1 MNIIDILVNFV
12 IFYSVCIF
20 LWFFYMFV
28 GIYVYLVATRQH
40 EIGGNFFYRAIK
52 VSVNTILNL
61 GKMPFFIITILFLI
75 LYIVYLIIITIIPPT
90 GFATLFIPVREML
103 MSIPP
108 LQALKDRG
116 VFDLY
121 GSAFK
126 MFGFSGGSM
135 SNRLLSFSHDYMLFS
150 KDNIIEMIGVFNPN
164 IDREAIDTYL
174 VETMANKEK
183 TDDNI
188 KKDVEVCI
196 NNNSSITT
204 PDMEMTDEFKATID
218 NVKNNITC
226 NMKSIKPYI
235 LENI

>member
-1 MNIIDILVNFV
+1 
-12 IFYSVCIF
+12 
-20 LWFFYMFV
+20 MFV
-28 GIYVYLVATRQH
+28 GIYVYLITTRRH
-40 EIGGNFFYRAIK
+40 KIGGYVYYTAFK
-52 VSVNTILNL
+52 MTVNIILNV
-61 GKMPFFIITILFLI
+61 GKVPFFIITILFLI

-90 GFATLFIPVREML
+90 GFATLFIPIREML

-108 LQALKDRG
+108 MQALKDRG
-116 VFDLY
+116 IFDLY

-126 MFGFSGGSM
+126 MFGFSNDSISTRLFNF
-135 SNRLLSFSHDYMLFS
+135 SNDYMLFS
-150 KDNIIEMIGVFNPN
+150 KDNIIEMIGVFNPEIN
-164 IDREAIDTYL
+164 KDAINNL
-174 VETMANKEK
+174 IETMANKEK

-204 PDMEMTDEFKATID
+204 PDMGMTDELKSTIN

>member
-1 MNIIDILVNFV
+1 MNIIDILVNYV
-12 IFYSVCIF
+12 ILYSVCIF

-28 GIYVYLVATRQH
+28 GIYVYLIATRQH
-40 EIGGNFFYRAIK
+40 EIGGNIFYRSIK
-52 VSVNTILNL
+52 VTVNTILSL

-126 MFGFSGGSM
+126 LFGFSGGSM
-135 SNRLLSFSHDYMLFS
+135 TNRLLSFSYDYMIFS
-150 KDNIIEMIGVFNPN
+150 KDNVIEMIGVFNPN
-164 IDREAIDTYL
+164 IDREAIDNL
-174 VETMANKEK
+174 IENMANKEK
-183 TDDNI
+183 ADDNI
-188 KKDVEVCI
+188 EKDIEVCI

-204 PDMEMTDEFKATID
+204 PDMGLTEELRANID

-235 LENI
+235 LQNI

>member
-1 MNIIDILVNFV
+1 
-12 IFYSVCIF
+12 
-20 LWFFYMFV
+20 
-28 GIYVYLVATRQH
+28 
-40 EIGGNFFYRAIK
+40 
-52 VSVNTILNL
+52 
-61 GKMPFFIITILFLI
+61 
-75 LYIVYLIIITIIPPT
+75 
-90 GFATLFIPVREML
+90 
-103 MSIPP
+103 
-108 LQALKDRG
+108 
-116 VFDLY
+116 
-121 GSAFK
+121 
-126 MFGFSGGSM
+126 
-135 SNRLLSFSHDYMLFS
+135 MLFS

-164 IDREAIDTYL
+164 IDKEAIDSYL
-174 VETMANKEK
+174 IETMANKEK